1 MAILGRVLEHDDT
14 DFDTTKVKKLDVGF
28 PITTKQWEEML
39 GSEYWQARIIYRG
52 GAPSPFSIN
61 VSPINIVRKKVFST
75 VEYQKRIHLSNVMV
89 VEFLLESFGF
99 GKLSVEHKGSLF
111 VTFRS
116 KQPDLLP

>member
-75 VEYQKRIHLSNVMV
+75 VEYQKRIHLPM
-89 VEFLLESFGF
+89 LWL
-99 GKLSVEHKGSLF
+99 
-111 VTFRS
+111 
-116 KQPDLLP
+116 